1 MKTTIFKSILTI
13 FLLTTSLVSCN
24 DNDDVA
30 SPPPPPGLPEF
41 LYAEGGATSMSAV
54 TTPYADA
61 SSKSIFGVNSG
72 STVIEMN
79 LSSLAIGTYTIDA
92 TNHFTYF
99 KPGTAITWTGFT
111 GNVTITSTSDNKL
124 SGTFDINSGNGSPT
138 INEVHGTFTN
148 IVINP

>member
-1 MKTTIFKSILTI
+1 MKTTILKSIFAL
-13 FLLTTSLVSCN
+13 FLVTTSLISCN

-41 LYAEGGATSMSAV
+41 LYAEGGATSMSTV
-54 TTPYADA
+54 TTPYANA
-61 SSKSIFGVNSG
+61 TTNSIFAVNSG
-72 STVIEMN
+72 TTVIEIN
-79 LSSLAIGTYTIDA
+79 LSTLVLGVYTINA
-92 TNHFTYF
+92 TNHFTYY

-111 GNVTITSTSDNKL
+111 GNVTITSNADNKL

-138 INEVHGTFTN
+138 INEVHGSFRD